1 MRRRVANAEVKE
13 LLNLSRSQKCC
24 RFKVK
29 EATRAQKKSLSNL
42 INKNKE
48 KQKISKES
56 KSRKW
61 VVLKAKNDEDSPKAS

>member
-13 LLNLSRSQKCC
+13 LLILSRSQKCC
-24 RFKVK
+24 RFKVQ
-29 EATRAQKKSLSNL
+29 EVTQAQKKSLSNL
-42 INKNKE
+42 KNTNKK
-48 KQKISKES
+48 KKKISKES